1 MEEHKFHE
9 QVFIGFFGMLLL
21 ILFIMGVGL
30 SGESISIT
38 ESPPPACDG
47 VTCPE
52 ATSDCKV
59 AGTCGPGGLCSA
71 ETDEPDGTACNDGDD
86 GTIDDYCTSGVC
98 AGYSPVA
105 GECRAPDARLSHL
118 TQQGCEGD
126 LGCTW
131 LPAMDASCTGNSDV
145 PVDCSGTAT
154 DTSKTCD
161 LNPVTDGSD
170 ECWAGC
176 TSSGFLV
183 CDLDVNTDGTAEC
196 PSNCHSE
203 PAREQACVP

>member
-1 MEEHKFHE
+1 
-9 QVFIGFFGMLLL
+9 MLLL
-21 ILFIMGVGL
+21 ILFIMGVVL

-71 ETDEPDGTACNDGDD
+71 ETDEPDGTPCNDGDD

-118 TQQGCEGD
+118 TQQGCERV

-131 LPAMDASCTGNSDV
+131 LPAVDASCTGNSDV
-145 PVDCSGTAT
+145 LVGCSGTAT
-154 DTSKTCD
+154 GDDVGKTCD
-161 LNPVTDGSD
+161 LDASTDD
-170 ECWAGC
+170 AATCWAGC
-176 TSSGFLV
+176 TSEFQL
-183 CDLDVNTDGTAEC
+183 CDLDPHTDGTAEC
-196 PSNCHSE
+196 HSNCHSE